1 MTTLKGGGGIMKE
14 EVTFCDIRQILN
26 ILDLNLLLL
35 GNIMVIK
42 LLLLYPTLG
51 NYSAK
56 YEQQK

>member
-1 MTTLKGGGGIMKE
+1 MKE

-42 LLLLYPTLG
+42 LLLLSTHHRQLFC
-51 NYSAK
+51 
-56 YEQQK
+56 QI